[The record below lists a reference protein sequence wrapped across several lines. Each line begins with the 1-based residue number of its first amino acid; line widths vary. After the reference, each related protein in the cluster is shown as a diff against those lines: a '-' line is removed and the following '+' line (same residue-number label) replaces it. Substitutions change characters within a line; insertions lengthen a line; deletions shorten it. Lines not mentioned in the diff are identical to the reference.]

1 MYAAR
6 WGSAVGCKR
15 QRALGTAGPRL
26 RLAPSGGSP
35 HQEGVCRVRLLLA
48 VQVAVL
54 LGVPLAAVRTAA
66 ALLEQLLQQ
75 RVAAAARQTAVR
87 VRLPLL
93 VLPLLLLLLGLG
105 DGIELLSH
113 ARRL

>member
-1 MYAAR
+1 M
-6 WGSAVGCKR
+6 
-15 QRALGTAGPRL
+15 
-26 RLAPSGGSP
+26 PSGRSP
-35 HQEGVCRVRLLLA
+35 HQESVGRVRLLLA
-48 VQVAVL
+48 VQVAVF
-54 LGVPLAAVRTAA
+54 LGVSLAAVRAPA

-75 RVAAAARQTAVR
+75 RVAAAHRQPAVR

-93 VLPLLLLLLGLG
+93 LLPLLLLLLGLG